1 MIHFLCFC
9 HSDDSCSLTPLILL
23 EISFFCCRPGFP
35 ARRISRHLTYICTI
49 TTAAAVATR
58 RFLFQLLRDT
68 PRLSFFSRVYPYGPH
83 HHIRHYV
90 PLAILSIL

>member
-23 EISFFCCRPGFP
+23 ETRSFAVVLVFLLDAYLVIS
-35 ARRISRHLTYICTI
+35 HTY
-49 TTAAAVATR
+49 V
-58 RFLFQLLRDT
+58 LL
-68 PRLSFFSRVYPYGPH
+68 LLLLLLLLIAFFSSCYVTLRVFPFFRVYSYDPH